1 MRAEIREYLSHAAA
15 HLRAALRVWSGEEGY
30 ERYLRRC
37 AEGQQPPLDRGRYFA
52 QRCEERYRSAS
63 RCC

>member
-1 MRAEIREYLSHAAA
+1 MTARLRAFLSAFVA
-15 HLRAALRVWSGEEGY
+15 HLRAALRIWAGDDDY

-37 AEGQQPPLDRGRYFA
+37 AHERKLPLDRGHYFA
-52 QRCEERYRSAS
+52 MRMEDRYRSAS

>member
-1 MRAEIREYLSHAAA
+1 MTARLGAFLTVFVA
-15 HLRAALRVWSGEEGY
+15 HVRAALRIWDGYDDY

-37 AEGQQPPLDRGRYFA
+37 AQGQERPLDRGHYFA
-52 QRCEERYRSAS
+52 LRMEERYRSAS

>member
-1 MRAEIREYLSHAAA
+1 MTARLRAFLSVFVA
-15 HLRAALRVWSGEEGY
+15 HLRAALRIWAGDDDY

-37 AEGQQPPLDRGRYFA
+37 AQGRERPLDRGRYFA
-52 QRCEERYRSAS
+52 LRMEERYRTTS